1 MKKTY
6 QHWTLGLILGMS
18 LVLTGCERPP
28 KVTEQIGYRG
38 TGMEKVIN
46 PRIESATK
54 VANVAPEPLPP
65 AEKGGKKASAVYK
78 NVKVLGDLTEN
89 EFNRVMLA
97 MTTWVAPEQGCTFC
111 HNGANFADDSLYQ
124 KVVAR
129 KMIEMTTTIN
139 SKWQAHVGNTGV
151 TCYTCHR
158 GNNVPNK
165 LWFTA
170 PEVKTAG
177 RMLGNDFG
185 QNKAGQDSVKNAS
198 LPYDPFTPFLL
209 KDTNIRVAG
218 TTALP
223 TGNKTS
229 LKQAEYVHGLMIHM
243 SDSLG
248 ANCTTCHN
256 TRAMAEWDESTPQR
270 TTAWV
275 GIRMVR
281 DLNNNFVVP
290 LTGIQPAHRLGPT
303 GDIGKVNCATCHNG
317 VQKPL
322 YGAPMLQAYPELKG
336 SLPVEKVAAM
346 AAPASA
352 PKDHMRR

>member
-1 MKKTY
+1 M
-6 QHWTLGLILGMS
+6 
-18 LVLTGCERPP
+18 EA
-28 KVTEQIGYRG
+28 VT
-38 TGMEKVIN
+38 K
-46 PRIESATK
+46 A
-54 VANVAPEPLPP
+54 ANVAPEPLPP

-97 MTTWVAPEQGCTFC
+97 ITTWVAPDQGCTFC
-111 HNGANFADDSLYQ
+111 HNAANFADDSLYQ

-129 KMIEMTTTIN
+129 KMIQMTTTIN

-185 QNKAGQDSVKNAS
+185 QNKAGQESVKNAS

-256 TRAMAEWDESTPQR
+256 PHGTVNDKMLKARNQTLCLQCHYQQQTVSGQLWI
-270 TTAWV
+270 
-275 GIRMVR
+275 GGR
-281 DLNNNFVVP
+281 DHASFVSR
-290 LTGIQPAHRLGPT
+290 G
-303 GDIGKVNCATCHNG
+303 TCWSAGCHE
-317 VQKPL
+317 
-322 YGAPMLQAYPELKG
+322 AIHG
-336 SLPVEKVAAM
+336 SHVSSSL
-346 AAPASA
+346 
-352 PKDHMRR
+352 RF